1 MSPDDHMPVRPDWT
15 CMVCGHLWPCVD
27 RRTALLAEHGS
38 DRLSLLMY
46 LASCLDDALTD
57 LPRPSEAGD
66 LDLYARF
73 LGWARSAQS
82 ISVTRLVA

>member
-1 MSPDDHMPVRPDWT
+1 
-15 CMVCGHLWPCVD
+15 MVCGHLWPCVD
-27 RRTALLAEHGS
+27 RRAALLAEHGS

-73 LGWARSAQS
+73 LGWAQSARST
-82 ISVTRLVA
+82 SVTRLVA

>member
-1 MSPDDHMPVRPDWT
+1 
-15 CMVCGHLWPCVD
+15 MVCGHLWPCAD

-38 DRLSLLMY
+38 DRLSLFMY

-57 LPRPSEAGD
+57 LPRPLEAGD

-73 LGWARSAQS
+73 LDWARSAQS
-82 ISVTRLVA
+82 TSVTRLVA